1 MLRYELPVTFNGVL
15 LNDFITPSFSTDTGM
30 LPETSD
36 SALSFAEGI
45 GERFTRRK
53 YGTRTIK
60 IPYAMHNPTEA
71 KRQSLIEALAV
82 TEPKK
87 LTVGRTP
94 DRYYLAIPKNSEFTI
109 GGFRT
114 SGTLEFICYDGVSH
128 SNDITTVTGQSGT
141 DITVSNAGTAPSAPV
156 LTATMTADNGLV
168 AWTNDQ
174 GGVLQFGD
182 PGEVDG
188 VITKAPEVV
197 LTEGFDSDPGGTVN
211 SVLTNYPNYG
221 GTEGQANVQTGS
233 MSYGGKYVGATAM
246 APEYGAKA
254 AYWGGPSLLLPFPAN
269 SHGANT
275 GNIVTYTRQ
284 YFDTDVSKMGR
295 MEVSLSG
302 DGSIVFE
309 SVLRDSMAGGDQIVW
324 ECWYGSQ
331 LMASTVL
338 NRKTFS
344 NGHLYE
350 LRIWRFSTVIGFQLA
365 RVASVTDN
373 VAKLAAPLVKTFNIT
388 SREPIDSVG
397 FWFCRWQDR
406 TAPTMGVTDFKG
418 QWTDVDEWN
427 DFANRFSA
435 GDVVVADVAN
445 KRIMVNGVED
455 MTLHRVGNTWDSFW
469 IKPGANTIRPVAS
482 DWATPFDATVEY
494 REAWL

>member
-1 MLRYELPVTFNGVL
+1 MSKYLETNSVERNIGQNRKANLKKLGISSGKRFQYTSADEGKVTV
-15 LNDFITPSFSTDTGM
+15 SF
-30 LPETSD
+30 L
-36 SALSFAEGI
+36 I
-45 GERFTRRK
+45 RRD
-53 YGTRTIK
+53 
-60 IPYAMHNPTEA
+60 MVA
-71 KRQSLIEALAV
+71 KRREIAGLLSSNEPQQLIFGD
-82 TEPKK
+82 EPDK
-87 LTVGRTP
+87 
-94 DRYYLAIPKNSEFTI
+94 YYLAIADGQISLSEK
-109 GGFRT
+109 FRH
-114 SGTLEFICYDGVSH
+114 GNGEVVFVVPDDLAH
-128 SNDITTVTGQSGT
+128 SVELDTVTGQSGT
-141 DITVSNAGTAPSAPV
+141 DITVSNAGTAPTAPV

-188 VITKAPEVV
+188 VTTKAAEVV

-221 GTEGQANVQTGS
+221 GTAGQANVQTGS

-246 APEYGAKA
+246 APVYGAKA

-397 FWFCRWQDR
+397 FWLCRWQDR

-455 MTLHRVGNTWDSFW
+455 MTLHRVGNRWDSFW
-469 IKPGANTIRPVAS
+469 IQPGANTIRPVAS
-482 DWATPFDATVEY
+482 DWATPFGATVEY